1 MALPIRPQALRG
13 RSDRVAAVLDVG
25 TSKVA
30 AAVALI
36 DNDSPPRVLGAA
48 SRACAGLR
56 RGLVADMQRT
66 EAAIRGAMADA
77 EGLANVEVSSVFVS
91 LSAGGVGG
99 EAFQLE
105 TDIAGHRIEDAD
117 LDRLLGEAR
126 ARLAGQRK
134 GRTLLHALPTLY
146 TVDGLDGVTNPRG
159 FHANKLSVDIHA
171 VSAETPPCRNLDL
184 VVRAAHLGADAIV
197 ASGLAAGLAVLSDEE
212 RELGVACIEM
222 GAGVTTVAVHAGGM
236 LLGLQVVA
244 MGSAD
249 VTADIAGAFGCKR
262 SVAERLKIVRGAA
275 TTSPRDNHEMI
286 DVAGLGDEEGTDAR
300 RVTRA
305 ELIAVVRGR
314 LELWL
319 AQVERALEALGFAGA
334 GARQVVLTGGG
345 AELTGIA
352 DWAAKALG
360 RNVRVGRPRGVAGL
374 GPLASGGGA
383 TLAGLVLYAANGSQD
398 LVRGGPA
405 VPESGREQKN
415 DGRIGRLMGYLR
427 KQI

>member
-1 MALPIRPQALRG
+1 
-13 RSDRVAAVLDVG
+13 
-25 TSKVA
+25 
-30 AAVALI
+30 
-36 DNDSPPRVLGAA
+36 
-48 SRACAGLR
+48 
-56 RGLVADMQRT
+56 MQRT